1 MVLYS
6 LLIRKIFV
14 IICESDVAGGW
25 MSRCGKETLVGF
37 KYVMSVCLGGELTQM
52 NIHIGFMNINVLFPT
67 DLLIIVRAVIVKR
80 LMAV

>member
-37 KYVMSVCLGGELTQM
+37 NYVMSVCLGGELTQM
-52 NIHIGFMNINVLFPT
+52 NIHICFMNINVLFPT
-67 DLLIIVRAVIVKR
+67 DLLIIVRAV
-80 LMAV
+80 